1 MRRMIGA
8 ILRVTVPATIIRSDW
23 RGDARKTPAPKRS
36 MSYRDDTV
44 AIIAM
49 AQQASP
55 NVIGQRDPLRHQLMA
70 ASRVVVTMLASS
82 DRSISPI
89 NSYSAGRSSLP
100 ARLFSF
106 GLLDV
111 PQYACVI
118 LICEKPRRTS
128 VSTGSLRN

>member
-44 AIIAM
+44 AIISM

-55 NVIGQRDPLRHQLMA
+55 NVIGQSEPLRHQLMA

-89 NSYSAGRSSLP
+89 NSYSAGRSSRGVP
-100 ARLFSF
+100 IAPQIAMGHRLFSF
-106 GLLDV
+106 RLLHV
-111 PQYACVI
+111 PQYACV
-118 LICEKPRRTS
+118 
-128 VSTGSLRN
+128 